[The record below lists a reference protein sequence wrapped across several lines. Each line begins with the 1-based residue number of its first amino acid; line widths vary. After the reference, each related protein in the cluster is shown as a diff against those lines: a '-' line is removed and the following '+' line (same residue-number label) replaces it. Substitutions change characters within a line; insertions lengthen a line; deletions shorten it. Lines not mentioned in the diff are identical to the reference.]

1 MKRGAIF
8 DMDGT
13 LFDTEKFYVKA
24 WTELADFFGVE
35 RVQTLGI
42 EMSGMNREQALLVLA
57 KYYPQVDGQKYFDK
71 VIETV
76 SACMETDIELLPGAR
91 EILDYC
97 RAQKVLMSVA
107 SGSPRSAI
115 EKNLRRTGIREY
127 FTAVVGGDEIL
138 NGKPAPD
145 IFLLAAEQLNLSP
158 AECYV
163 FEDSFNGIIS
173 AHRAGCV
180 PVMIPN
186 QLEPSDD
193 IRKLCAGVYKNFFEA
208 QNAIERQE
216 I

>member
-35 RVQTLGI
+35 RIPTLGI

-57 KYYPQVDGQKYFDK
+57 KYYPKLDGQKYFDK

-76 SACMETDIELLPGAR
+76 SAWMETDIELLPGAQ
-91 EILDYC
+91 EILDYLKT
-97 RAQKVLMSVA
+97 QKILMAVA
-107 SGSPRSAI
+107 SGSPRRRI
-115 EKNLRRTGIREY
+115 EKNLQRAGIREY
-127 FTAVVGGDEIL
+127 FTVVVGGDEIL

-145 IFLLAAEQLNLSP
+145 IFLLAAEQLDLSP
-158 AECYV
+158 SDCYV

-186 QLEPSDD
+186 QREPTDEKKK
-193 IRKLCAGVYKNFFEA
+193 ICAGVYKNFFEA
-208 QNAIERQE
+208 VSAIKRKE